1 MPLEMIEE
9 VQEGRKEDLLFEWI
23 RDDSNRDALLLQEG
37 FDNALFQ
44 RVVDNGYASD
54 LTDDELGQLGRDPI
68 LVAYAMAGDE
78 RCVVTA
84 EVSKPKRKRQNRHI
98 PDVCRSL
105 SVQCCNTFT
114 LTRALGFRTSWK
126 G

>member
-1 MPLEMIEE
+1 MLYLLDADVLITASNTYYAIDQVPEFWGWLQHQGMEGRIKIPLEMIEE

-54 LTDDELGQLGRDPI
+54 LTDDELGQLGRSDSGG
-68 LVAYAMAGDE
+68 V
-78 RCVVTA
+78 
-84 EVSKPKRKRQNRHI
+84 RHG
-98 PDVCRSL
+98 R
-105 SVQCCNTFT
+105 
-114 LTRALGFRTSWK
+114 
-126 G
+126 